1 MIRVRDVMSPEP
13 VCVSPETTL
22 REVAEILSGAGIS
35 GAPVI
40 AAGEGVVGVISA
52 SDIIDFVASSP
63 GVPTEREDGGDWD
76 DIISAEKDEPEPS
89 FVDLWE
95 DAGADVLER
104 FREVAGP
111 EWNVLEEHT
120 AAEVMTSGVVS
131 IGPEQSLV
139 DAARAMLDNRV
150 HRLIVIEDGRVLGV
164 ITETDL
170 VASQA
175 GGKTERA
182 EAPSE

>member
-1 MIRVRDVMSPEP
+1 MIRVRDVMTAEP

-22 REVAEILSGAGIS
+22 REVAEILSSARIS
-35 GAPVI
+35 GAPVV
-40 AAGEGVVGVISA
+40 ASGGGVIGVISA
-52 SDIIDFVASSP
+52 TDIIDFVASSP
-63 GVPTEREDGGDWD
+63 GVPTEREDMGDWD

-120 AAEVMTSGVVS
+120 VGEVMSSGVIS
-131 IGPEQSLV
+131 IGPDQTLV
-139 DAARAMLDNRV
+139 EAARAMLDNHV
-150 HRLIVIEDGRVLGV
+150 HRLIVIDGARVLGV

-175 GGKTERA
+175 GGGGEDRPLK
-182 EAPSE
+182 